1 MAEVQFSQPGQGGD
15 GVRESL
21 QLIVMKI
28 QNLEPE
34 KVGNLNYEHRCDM
47 RARHSHYSDLHFTL
61 LKPQTIPSKK
71 NIIFDDL
78 QVVKVVPKMLN

>member
-34 KVGNLNYEHRCDM
+34 KVGDLKHEHR
-47 RARHSHYSDLHFTL
+47 
-61 LKPQTIPSKK
+61 
-71 NIIFDDL
+71 
-78 QVVKVVPKMLN
+78 